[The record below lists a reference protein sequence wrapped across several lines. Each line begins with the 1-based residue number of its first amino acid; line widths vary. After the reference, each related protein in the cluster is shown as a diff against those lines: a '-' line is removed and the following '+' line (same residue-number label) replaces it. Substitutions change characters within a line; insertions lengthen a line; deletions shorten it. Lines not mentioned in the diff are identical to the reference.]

1 MRVNSED
8 TWISIQIHRSNVKE
22 KREMGSGRHD
32 ACQGANVVLNLGDN
46 TGGPGDL
53 SGRMFDGSHSVE
65 AKGLGVREPVH

>member
-1 MRVNSED
+1 
-8 TWISIQIHRSNVKE
+8 
-22 KREMGSGRHD
+22 MGSGRHD